1 VSGLY
6 TQLGARKISA
16 EMRKNMIEVLEFLYG
31 LILGVLEE
39 GFAYAIMALG
49 VYITYKILD
58 FPDLSVDG
66 TFPLGGAVAVVLI
79 IAGVN
84 PVLTLFISFLA
95 GALAGT
101 ITGLIHVKLRVRNL
115 FSGIIMMTALYSINL
130 RITGGTPNV
139 PIFSKETIFENGFLE
154 KFIPENFKPYIT
166 VTILF
171 IIVLIMKLILDF
183 YLNTKS
189 GYLLRAAGDNST
201 LVTSLAIDK
210 GKVKIIGLALANG
223 LVALAGAIYCQKSGY
238 FEISMG
244 TGTMTIGLA
253 SVIIGTNL
261 FRKASFI
268 KSTSAVIIGSL
279 LYKLCV
285 SIAISLGLENSDLRL
300 ITAILFLGILVVS
313 NDRKRKVKSNA

>member
-1 VSGLY
+1 
-6 TQLGARKISA
+6 
-16 EMRKNMIEVLEFLYG
+16 MIEFLRILLEFLYN

-101 ITGLIHVKLRVRNL
+101 IAGLIHVKLRVRDL

-130 RITGGTPNV
+130 RIAGTSNV
-139 PIFSKETIFENGFLE
+139 PIFSKETIFENSFSE
-154 KFIPENFKPYIT
+154 KYMPEYLKPYIT
-166 VTILF
+166 VIILF

-189 GYLLRAAGDNST
+189 GYLLRAVGDNST

-223 LVALAGAIYCQKSGY
+223 FVALAGAVYSQKSGY
-238 FEISMG
+238 FEISTG

-261 FRKASFI
+261 FRRASFI
-268 KSTSAVIIGSL
+268 KSTTAVIIGSL

-285 SIAISLGLENSDLRL
+285 SIAISFGMEASDLKL

-313 NDRKRKVKSNA
+313 NERKRKVKSNA